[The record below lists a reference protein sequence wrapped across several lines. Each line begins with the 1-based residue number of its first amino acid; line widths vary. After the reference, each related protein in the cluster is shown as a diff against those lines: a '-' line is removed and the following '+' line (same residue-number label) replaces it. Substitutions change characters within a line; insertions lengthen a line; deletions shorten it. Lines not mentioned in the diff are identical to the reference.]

1 MKIRQKNGAQPH
13 EDLKEPCS
21 KGMVFD
27 GLQRREFDFKTISE
41 NIADVLSIHHLDGS
55 YAYLSPSASTVLGCA
70 PEELIGRSLYTC
82 AHPEDCEKVVKPVFG
97 GVLEGAARG
106 MVEFRHRRNGGRYVW
121 LEATFA
127 PILRNG
133 SKVTHVLSVSRDVTE
148 RRRTQQA
155 LTHAMERLRTATG
168 RVIDIIVMTVETRDS
183 FTIGHQRRVATLAA
197 SISQAMGLPK
207 ERIEAVRMAGT
218 MHDLGKIMIPL
229 EILNAP
235 RKLTDLEFELVKAHA
250 EMGHDILK
258 DIGFEY
264 PIADIVL
271 QHHERIDGSGYPNG
285 LTGEKMLIEAKI
297 MTVADV
303 MEAMISRR
311 AYRLAF
317 GKEVALDEILKYR
330 DDLYDPDVVDACVK
344 LFREGGF
351 KFL

>member
-1 MKIRQKNGAQPH
+1 MKAAQKVG
-13 EDLKEPCS
+13 KEPMGRMQLPCEHGGKEVVES
-21 KGMVFD
+21 T
-27 GLQRREFDFKTISE
+27 FDFRAISE
-41 NIADVLSIHHLDGS
+41 NITDVLCIHHLDGS
-55 YAYLSPSASTVLGCA
+55 YAYLSPSASTVLGSA
-70 PEELIGRSLYTC
+70 PEELLGRSFYAC
-82 AHPEDCEKVVKPVFG
+82 VHPEDCEKVVKPVFG

-106 MVEFRHRRNGGRYVW
+106 MVEFRHRKNGGRYVW

-148 RRRTQQA
+148 RRRTQEA
-155 LTHAMERLRTATG
+155 LRHAMERLRTATG

-197 SISQAMGLPK
+197 SIAQAMGLPK

-258 DIGFEY
+258 DIDFEY

-271 QHHERIDGSGYPNG
+271 QHHERMNGSGYPNG
-285 LTGEKMLIEAKI
+285 LIGGDLLLEAKI
-297 MTVADV
+297 MMVADV
-303 MEAMISRR
+303 VEATTSRR
-311 AYRLAF
+311 SYRSAYGQTIALE
-317 GKEVALDEILKYR
+317 EVTKYKDR
-330 DDLYDPDVVDACVK
+330 LYDPDVVEACVK
-344 LFREGGF
+344 LFREDGF
-351 KFL
+351 KFS